1 MTIVFAEQNTKN
13 RRFFSTCGSFS
24 FFLSVPILSE
34 VCSSL
39 SFALLTG
46 RYKAEHKPHI
56 KNRPAIP
63 RMAHRQPKALSSAWT
78 NCVMAN
84 AETDVADATSP
95 TATERHFT
103 KYFKTTSIDVL

>member
-1 MTIVFAEQNTKN
+1 MIYVQGRKLRSGNGKRQLTMCITGMKYPNITIVFAEQNTKN
-13 RRFFSTCGSFS
+13 LWFFSTCGSLS
-24 FFLSVPILSE
+24 FFLSVPILSR

-63 RMAHRQPKALSSAWT
+63 RMAPRQPKALSSA
-78 NCVMAN
+78 
-84 AETDVADATSP
+84 
-95 TATERHFT
+95 
-103 KYFKTTSIDVL
+103 